1 MLPMTKS
8 FTPNDLLRYIYQEM
22 SEGENE
28 LVVQALH
35 YDDVLMQ
42 EYLDM
47 LSTLD
52 QLNQL
57 VLTPSEKVVKGILWN
72 AKSTGLEK
80 V

>member
-1 MLPMTKS
+1 MTKS

-22 SEGENE
+22 SEGDNE
-28 LVVQALH
+28 LVVQALRS
-35 YDDVLMQ
+35 DDHLMQ
-42 EYLDM
+42 DYLDM

-57 VLTPSEKVVKGILWN
+57 MLTPSEKVVKSILRKAN
-72 AKSTGLEK
+72 STGLEK

>member
-1 MLPMTKS
+1 MTKS

-28 LVVQALH
+28 LVVQALRSEDH
-35 YDDVLMQ
+35 LMQ
-42 EYLDM
+42 DYLDM

-57 VLTPSEKVVKGILWN
+57 MLTPSFAELTYTLTLCYGH
-72 AKSTGLEK
+72 A
-80 V
+80 

>member
-1 MLPMTKS
+1 MTKS

-28 LVVQALH
+28 LFVQALRGN
-35 YDDVLMQ
+35 DTLMQ
-42 EYLDM
+42 DYLEM
-47 LSTLD
+47 LSTIGQLD
-52 QLNQL
+52 QLILQ
-57 VLTPSEKVVKGILWN
+57 PSDKVVKAILRR

>member
-1 MLPMTKS
+1 MTKS
-8 FTPNDLLRYIYQEM
+8 FTQNDLLRYIYQEM

-28 LVVQALH
+28 LAVQALRS
-35 YDDVLMQ
+35 DDHLMQ
-42 EYLDM
+42 DYLDM

-57 VLTPSEKVVKGILWN
+57 ILTPSEKVVKSILRKAN
-72 AKSTGLEK
+72 STGLEK

>member
-1 MLPMTKS
+1 MTKS

-28 LVVQALH
+28 LFVQALRGN
-35 YDDVLMQ
+35 DTLMQ
-42 EYLDM
+42 DYLEM
-47 LSTLD
+47 LSTIGQLD
-52 QLNQL
+52 QLIL
-57 VLTPSEKVVKGILWN
+57 EPSEKVVKAILRR

>member
-1 MLPMTKS
+1 MTKS

-28 LVVQALH
+28 LFVQALRGN
-35 YDDVLMQ
+35 DTLMQ
-42 EYLDM
+42 DYLEM
-47 LSTLD
+47 LSTIGRLD
-52 QLNQL
+52 QLIL
-57 VLTPSEKVVKGILWN
+57 EPSDTVVKAILKK

>member
-1 MLPMTKS
+1 MTKY

-28 LVVQALH
+28 LVVQALRS
-35 YDDVLMQ
+35 DDHLMQ
-42 EYLDM
+42 DYLDM

-57 VLTPSEKVVKGILWN
+57 ILTPSEKVVKSILRKAN
-72 AKSTGLEK
+72 STGLEK

>member
-1 MLPMTKS
+1 MTKS

-28 LVVQALH
+28 LFVQALRGN
-35 YDDVLMQ
+35 DTLMQ
-42 EYLDM
+42 DYLEM
-47 LSTLD
+47 LSTIGQLD
-52 QLNQL
+52 QLIL
-57 VLTPSEKVVKGILWN
+57 EPSEKVVKAILRM

>member
-1 MLPMTKS
+1 MTKS

-28 LVVQALH
+28 LVVQALRS
-35 YDDVLMQ
+35 DDHLMQ
-42 EYLDM
+42 DYLDM

-57 VLTPSEKVVKGILWN
+57 ILIPSEKVVKSILRKAN
-72 AKSTGLEK
+72 STGLEK

>member
-42 EYLDM
+42 EYLDL

-57 VLTPSEKVVKGILWN
+57 VLTPSEKVVKGILWS

>member
-1 MLPMTKS
+1 MTKS

-28 LVVQALH
+28 LVVQALRS
-35 YDDVLMQ
+35 DDHLMQ
-42 EYLDM
+42 DYLDM

-57 VLTPSEKVVKGILWN
+57 ILTPSEKVVQSILRK

-80 V
+80 D

>member
-1 MLPMTKS
+1 MTKS

-28 LVVQALH
+28 LVVQALRSEDH
-35 YDDVLMQ
+35 LMQ
-42 EYLDM
+42 DYLDM

-57 VLTPSEKVVKGILWN
+57 MLTPSEKVVKSILRKAN
-72 AKSTGLEK
+72 STGLEK

>member
-1 MLPMTKS
+1 MTKS

-28 LVVQALH
+28 LVVQALRS
-35 YDDVLMQ
+35 DDHLMQ
-42 EYLDM
+42 DYLDM
-47 LSTLD
+47 LSALD

-57 VLTPSEKVVKGILWN
+57 ILTPSEKVVKSILRKAN
-72 AKSTGLEK
+72 STGLEK

>member
-1 MLPMTKS
+1 MTKS

-28 LVVQALH
+28 LFVQALRGN
-35 YDDVLMQ
+35 DTLMQ
-42 EYLDM
+42 DYLEM
-47 LSTLD
+47 LSTIGQLD
-52 QLNQL
+52 QLIL
-57 VLTPSEKVVKGILWN
+57 EPSDKVVKAILRR

>member
-1 MLPMTKS
+1 MTKS

-22 SEGENE
+22 SEGDNE
-28 LVVQALH
+28 LVVQALRS
-35 YDDVLMQ
+35 DDHLMQ
-42 EYLDM
+42 DYLDM

-57 VLTPSEKVVKGILWN
+57 MLTPSEKVVKSILQKAN
-72 AKSTGLEK
+72 STGLEK

>member
-1 MLPMTKS
+1 MTKS

-28 LVVQALH
+28 LFVQALRGNET
-35 YDDVLMQ
+35 LMQ
-42 EYLDM
+42 DYLEM
-47 LSTLD
+47 LSTIGQLD
-52 QLNQL
+52 QLIL
-57 VLTPSEKVVKGILWN
+57 EPSEKVVKAILRR

>member
-1 MLPMTKS
+1 MTKS

-28 LVVQALH
+28 LVVQALRS
-35 YDDVLMQ
+35 DDHLMQ
-42 EYLDM
+42 DYLDM

-57 VLTPSEKVVKGILWN
+57 IFTPSEKVVKSILRKAN
-72 AKSTGLEK
+72 STGLEK

>member
-1 MLPMTKS
+1 MTKS

-28 LVVQALH
+28 LVVQALRSEDH
-35 YDDVLMQ
+35 LMQ
-42 EYLDM
+42 DYLDM

-57 VLTPSEKVVKGILWN
+57 ILTPSEKVVKSILRKAN
-72 AKSTGLEK
+72 STGLEK

>member
-1 MLPMTKS
+1 
-8 FTPNDLLRYIYQEM
+8 M

>member
-1 MLPMTKS
+1 
-8 FTPNDLLRYIYQEM
+8 M

-28 LVVQALH
+28 LVVQALRS
-35 YDDVLMQ
+35 DDHLMQ
-42 EYLDM
+42 DYLDM

-57 VLTPSEKVVKGILWN
+57 MLTPSEKVVKSILREAN
-72 AKSTGLEK
+72 STGLEK

>member
-1 MLPMTKS
+1 MTQS

-28 LVVQALH
+28 LVVQALRS
-35 YDDVLMQ
+35 DDHLMQ
-42 EYLDM
+42 DYLDM

-57 VLTPSEKVVKGILWN
+57 ILTPSEKVVKSILRKAN
-72 AKSTGLEK
+72 STGLEK

>member
-1 MLPMTKS
+1 MTKS
-8 FTPNDLLRYIYQEM
+8 FTPNDLLRYFYQEM

-28 LVVQALH
+28 LVVQALRS
-35 YDDVLMQ
+35 DDHLMQ
-42 EYLDM
+42 DYLDM

-57 VLTPSEKVVKGILWN
+57 MLTPSEKVVKSILRKAN
-72 AKSTGLEK
+72 STGLEK

>member
-1 MLPMTKS
+1 MTKS
-8 FTPNDLLRYIYQEM
+8 FTPNDLLRYFYQEM

-28 LVVQALH
+28 LVVQALRS
-35 YDDVLMQ
+35 DDHLMQ
-42 EYLDM
+42 DYLDM

-57 VLTPSEKVVKGILWN
+57 MLTPSEKVVKSILRIAN
-72 AKSTGLEK
+72 STGLEK

>member
-1 MLPMTKS
+1 MTKS

-28 LVVQALH
+28 LFVQALRGN
-35 YDDVLMQ
+35 DTLMQ
-42 EYLDM
+42 DYLEM
-47 LSTLD
+47 LSTIGQLD
-52 QLNQL
+52 QLIL
-57 VLTPSEKVVKGILWN
+57 EPSEKVVKAILKR

>member
-1 MLPMTKS
+1 MTKS

-28 LVVQALH
+28 LVVQALNS
-35 YDDVLMQ
+35 DDHLMQ
-42 EYLDM
+42 DYLDM

-57 VLTPSEKVVKGILWN
+57 ILTPSEKVVKSILRKAN
-72 AKSTGLEK
+72 STGLEK

>member
-1 MLPMTKS
+1 MTKS

-28 LVVQALH
+28 LIVQALRWDEH
-35 YDDVLMQ
+35 LMQ

-57 VLTPSEKVVKGILWN
+57 MMTPSEKVVKGILRI

>member
-1 MLPMTKS
+1 MTKS

-28 LVVQALH
+28 LVVQALRS
-35 YDDVLMQ
+35 DDHLMQ
-42 EYLDM
+42 DYLDM

-57 VLTPSEKVVKGILWN
+57 ILTPSEKVVKSILRKAN
-72 AKSTGLEK
+72 STGLEK